1 MKTCSSENLV
11 GGEIS
16 NEWTAIELTG
26 IDRPGLFSEISAVLT
41 ELKCNVVEA
50 HAWSHN
56 ARIACIVHVSDELT
70 AGHIN
75 DPGRLATIEDHLSTV
90 LRADTTTSHDDL
102 SGVATG
108 SPSSDGAVTHT
119 ERRLHQLVL
128 AERDFD
134 TPISSPP
141 HKGVD
146 CDEGRKPIVSID
158 QCHAKGY
165 SVVQVEC
172 KDRPK
177 LMFDTVCTLTDMQYA
192 VFHASAVSHGSTA
205 SQVCG

>member
-70 AGHIN
+70 AGRID

-102 SGVATG
+102 SGIATG
-108 SPSSDGAVTHT
+108 SPSTDGAVTHT

-158 QCHAKGY
+158 QCHAKGTLWCRW
-165 SVVQVEC
+165 SVRIGQ
-172 KDRPK
+172 
-177 LMFDTVCTLTDMQYA
+177 
-192 VFHASAVSHGSTA
+192 S
-205 SQVCG
+205 